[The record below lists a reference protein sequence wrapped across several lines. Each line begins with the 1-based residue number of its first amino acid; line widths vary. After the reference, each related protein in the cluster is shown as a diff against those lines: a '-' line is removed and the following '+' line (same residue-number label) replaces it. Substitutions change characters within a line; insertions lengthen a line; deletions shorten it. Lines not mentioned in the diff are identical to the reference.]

1 MTILVT
7 LIVKMYFWT
16 FEVMKSKSRSQIYN
30 VHYNLLILK
39 VKGFCPREAL
49 LLYIYLTLR
58 WLPTL
63 ITL

>member
-16 FEVMKSKSRSQIYN
+16 FEVMKSKSQIYN
-30 VHYNLLILK
+30 VHYNFLILK

-49 LLYIYLTLR
+49 LLYIYLTLS
-58 WLPTL
+58 T
-63 ITL
+63 